1 MESLVGR
8 HPHRLPSPTTSQ
20 VIVAGFAATIL
31 VGTLLLMLPISTAD
45 GRGAPL
51 VDALFTSTS
60 AVCVTGLVVHDTA
73 TYWSPFG
80 QVVLLGLIQLGG
92 MGVVTVVVGLVAA
105 SRRRMSLRQ
114 RAAVQESLA
123 APAAA
128 NLMPLVGFIVR
139 TALMI
144 ELVGALLLATVFCG
158 QFGVLRGLWY
168 GLFHGVS
175 AFCNA
180 GFDLMGFATPYA
192 SLTAYTGQPVV
203 NLVVAALIAVGG
215 IGFLTWDDVRT
226 HGVRLSK
233 YRMQSK
239 VILATTAFLVAIP
252 TAFFFLVSFADL
264 PMGERMLASLFQAV
278 SPRTAGFNTVDLAEL
293 GETGTALT
301 VFLMLVGGS
310 PGSTAG
316 GMKTT
321 TLAVLLATAAS
332 VFSRRP
338 DARLFRRRVGV
349 QAVRGAAALA
359 VMYLALFFIGGCAIS
374 VIEDLPLGECL
385 FETASAVGTV
395 GLTLGITPGLGTASR
410 LILIALMYLGRVG
423 GLTLLFAALADHRGD
438 AARYP
443 EERIAVG

>member
-1 MESLVGR
+1 MESLLGR
-8 HPHRLPSPTTSQ
+8 HLRRPFRLSTSQ
-20 VIVAGFAATIL
+20 IIVVGFAATIL
-31 VGTLLLMLPISTAD
+31 VGTILLMLPVSTAD

-73 TYWSPFG
+73 TYWSRFG
-80 QVVLLGLIQLGG
+80 QIVLLVLIQLGG
-92 MGVVTVVVGLVAA
+92 MGVVTVVVALAVA

-114 RAAVQESLA
+114 RTAIQESLA

-139 TALMI
+139 TALVV
-144 ELVGALLLATVFCG
+144 ELLGALLLATVFCG
-158 QFGVLRGLWY
+158 QFGVVRGLWY

-180 GFDLMGFATPYA
+180 GFDLMGFTAPYA
-192 SLTAYTGQPVV
+192 SLISYTAQPVV
-203 NLVVAALIAVGG
+203 NLVVAALIVVGG
-215 IGFLTWDDVRT
+215 IGFLTWDDIRT
-226 HGVRLSK
+226 HGIHLAR

-239 VILATTAFLVAIP
+239 VILATTGLLIAVP
-252 TAFFFLVSFADL
+252 TAFFFFASFADL
-264 PMGERMLASLFQAV
+264 PLGERVLASLFQAV
-278 SPRTAGFNTVDLAEL
+278 SPRTAGFNTVDLAGL
-293 GETGTALT
+293 GDVGVALT

-321 TLAVLLATAAS
+321 TLAVLLATAGS

-338 DARLFRRRVGV
+338 EAHLFRRRVGI

-359 VMYLALFFIGGCAIS
+359 VMYLALFFVGGCAIS
-374 VIEDLPLGECL
+374 LLEGLPLGNCL
-385 FETASAVGTV
+385 FEAASAVGTV

-410 LILIALMYLGRVG
+410 LILVVLMYLGRVG
-423 GLTLLFAALADHRGD
+423 GLTLLFATLADHRGD